1 MLTPLRR
8 ILYVDDDKDSR
19 ELIEFVIK
27 NSSPNYEITAVGTSA
42 EAVGLLDS
50 QQFDLYILDYRLA
63 DMNGVEL
70 CSYIRQND
78 FSTPI
83 MFCSAMANKTAKNK
97 ATKAGA
103 NDYLVK
109 PVDIDN
115 FIETVEKLLKDNED
129 NSSE

>member
-1 MLTPLRR
+1 MLVPLRR

-27 NSSPNYEITAVGTSA
+27 NFSRNYDITAVGTSA
-42 EAVGLLDS
+42 EALALLDS

-70 CSYIRQND
+70 CNYIRQND
-78 FSTPI
+78 FTTPI
-83 MFCSAMANKTAKNK
+83 MFCSAMTTKSAKDK

-109 PVDIDN
+109 PIDIDN
-115 FIETVEKLLKDNED
+115 FIETVEKLLNGKEN
-129 NSSE
+129 NLSE